1 MKINSG
7 NYGWQLET
15 KQQQAKHIKTINQDL
30 DSSFL
35 LVIKNS
41 R

>member
-15 KQQQAKHIKTINQDL
+15 KHQQAKHIKTINQDL
-30 DSSFL
+30 DSFL